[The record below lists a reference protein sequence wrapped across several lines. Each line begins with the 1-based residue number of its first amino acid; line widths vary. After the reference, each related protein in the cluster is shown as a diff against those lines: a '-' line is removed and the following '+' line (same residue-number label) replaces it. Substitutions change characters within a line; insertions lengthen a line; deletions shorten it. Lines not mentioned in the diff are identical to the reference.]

1 MKQATKSFRITEHN
15 FAYLVPILLGTL
27 FGMCSFIGQHEGKI
41 DTRNALLYVNT
52 LFYIALFTLLFFAA
66 TKIVPRINHHNES
79 LSKPFEAF
87 RKLTM
92 DWSPRSIITLW
103 CLVTAFWIPYFVA
116 YFPGVYW
123 YDTSWQLMEYYD
135 PSVPF
140 TDHHPFM
147 MTYLYVG
154 FAHIGKA
161 LFNNAIY
168 GLYLLVLVQSLLSTL
183 AIACTVC
190 YTGKYNTPWKCRFFI
205 AAFLTLFPIIPMMSM
220 SLAKDTFNTPFF
232 VFFSIAFC
240 ELWRTQG
247 EILKSVSFNVFF
259 ILDVLAVS
267 LTKKTGMYI
276 IVLALLLLACFVV
289 KHWSCKIATIVL
301 GSVPYLVVGIIVPT
315 FILPALHIAP
325 GESNEILAVPM
336 QQVANVVHD
345 HKDDLSAAEID
356 KIQQTYHMDIDQ
368 LQGAYC
374 WYKADPIKGQ
384 ELSSKDVHAL
394 ITTWMKQLV
403 KHPGDMI
410 AGWGG
415 LSVAWFSFN
424 VASGEERD
432 LSMMLPINNSKHHY
446 QNIEQYIP
454 WTDNTKAGNA
464 IGRFYADTL
473 SATPIFNIIWQKAF
487 WATILPCAIMFLILR
502 SKKNKLNL
510 LMLNLPMFITM
521 LVLFAG
527 PISTHTEAT
536 RYVLPMLYIIPLF
549 LSLTLKHLSL
559 KNPKSSPDASP
570 TLTHFDSRA
579 RFTFEMHHLPAY
591 TAMPVSR

>member
-79 LSKPFEAF
+79 LSRPFEAF

-559 KNPKSSPDASP
+559 KNPKSSLR
-570 TLTHFDSRA
+570 TRVLR
-579 RFTFEMHHLPAY
+579 
-591 TAMPVSR
+591 

>member
-1 MKQATKSFRITEHN
+1 MKQATKSFRITEHT

-559 KNPKSSPDASP
+559 KNPKSSLR
-570 TLTHFDSRA
+570 TRVLR
-579 RFTFEMHHLPAY
+579 
-591 TAMPVSR
+591 

>member
-1 MKQATKSFRITEHN
+1 
-15 FAYLVPILLGTL
+15 
-27 FGMCSFIGQHEGKI
+27 MCSFIGQHEGKI

-190 YTGKYNTPWKCRFFI
+190 YTGKYNIPWKCRFFI
-205 AAFLTLFPIIPMMSM
+205 AAFLTFFPIIPMMSM

-345 HKDDLSAAEID
+345 HKDDLGAAEID

-487 WATILPCAIMFLILR
+487 WATILPFAIMFLILR

-559 KNPKSSPDASP
+559 KNPKSSLR
-570 TLTHFDSRA
+570 TRVLR
-579 RFTFEMHHLPAY
+579 
-591 TAMPVSR
+591 

>member
-384 ELSSKDVHAL
+384 ESSSKDVHAL

-559 KNPKSSPDASP
+559 KNPKSSLR
-570 TLTHFDSRA
+570 TRVLR
-579 RFTFEMHHLPAY
+579 
-591 TAMPVSR
+591 

>member
-315 FILPALHIAP
+315 FILPALHITP

-559 KNPKSSPDASP
+559 KNPKSSLR
-570 TLTHFDSRA
+570 TRVLR
-579 RFTFEMHHLPAY
+579 
-591 TAMPVSR
+591 

>member
-487 WATILPCAIMFLILR
+487 WATILPCAIMFLILG

-559 KNPKSSPDASP
+559 KNPKSSLR
-570 TLTHFDSRA
+570 TRVLR
-579 RFTFEMHHLPAY
+579 
-591 TAMPVSR
+591 

>member
-446 QNIEQYIP
+446 QNIKQYIP

-559 KNPKSSPDASP
+559 KNPKSSLR
-570 TLTHFDSRA
+570 TRVLR
-579 RFTFEMHHLPAY
+579 
-591 TAMPVSR
+591 

>member
-1 MKQATKSFRITEHN
+1 
-15 FAYLVPILLGTL
+15 
-27 FGMCSFIGQHEGKI
+27 MCSFIGQHEGKI

-183 AIACTVC
+183 AIACTAC

-559 KNPKSSPDASP
+559 KNPKSSLR
-570 TLTHFDSRA
+570 TRVLR
-579 RFTFEMHHLPAY
+579 
-591 TAMPVSR
+591 

>member
-52 LFYIALFTLLFFAA
+52 LFYIALFALLFFAA

-549 LSLTLKHLSL
+549 LSLTLEHLSL
-559 KNPKSSPDASP
+559 KNPKSSLR
-570 TLTHFDSRA
+570 TRVLR
-579 RFTFEMHHLPAY
+579 
-591 TAMPVSR
+591 

>member
-464 IGRFYADTL
+464 IGRFYADIL

-559 KNPKSSPDASP
+559 KNPKSSLR
-570 TLTHFDSRA
+570 TRVLR
-579 RFTFEMHHLPAY
+579 
-591 TAMPVSR
+591 

>member
-66 TKIVPRINHHNES
+66 TKKVPRINHHNES

-183 AIACTVC
+183 AIACTAC

-559 KNPKSSPDASP
+559 KNPKSSLR
-570 TLTHFDSRA
+570 TRVLR
-579 RFTFEMHHLPAY
+579 
-591 TAMPVSR
+591 

>member
-183 AIACTVC
+183 AIACTAC

-301 GSVPYLVVGIIVPT
+301 GSVPYFVVGIIVPT

-559 KNPKSSPDASP
+559 KNPKSSLR
-570 TLTHFDSRA
+570 TRVLR
-579 RFTFEMHHLPAY
+579 
-591 TAMPVSR
+591 

>member
-1 MKQATKSFRITEHN
+1 
-15 FAYLVPILLGTL
+15 
-27 FGMCSFIGQHEGKI
+27 MCSFIGQHEGKI

-190 YTGKYNTPWKCRFFI
+190 YTDKYNTPWKCRFFI

-559 KNPKSSPDASP
+559 KNPKSSLR
-570 TLTHFDSRA
+570 TRVLR
-579 RFTFEMHHLPAY
+579 
-591 TAMPVSR
+591 

>member
-1 MKQATKSFRITEHN
+1 MKQSTKSFRIAEHN
-15 FAYLVPILLGTL
+15 FAYLIPILLGTL

-289 KHWSCKIATIVL
+289 KHWSYKIATIVL

-336 QQVANVVHD
+336 QQVANVVHN
-345 HKDDLSAAEID
+345 HKDDLSVAEID
-356 KIQQTYHMDIDQ
+356 EIQQIYHMDIGQ
-368 LQGAYC
+368 LQDAYC

-384 ELSSKDVHAL
+384 ELSSKDEHAL
-394 ITTWMKQLV
+394 ITTWTKQLV

-446 QNIEQYIP
+446 QNIEQYMP

-464 IGRFYADTL
+464 IGQFYADTL
-473 SATPIFNIIWQKAF
+473 SATPILNIIWQKAF

-559 KNPKSSPDASP
+559 KNPKSSLR
-570 TLTHFDSRA
+570 TRVLR
-579 RFTFEMHHLPAY
+579 
-591 TAMPVSR
+591 

>member
-432 LSMMLPINNSKHHY
+432 LSMMLLINNSKHHY

-559 KNPKSSPDASP
+559 KNPKSSLR
-570 TLTHFDSRA
+570 TRVLR
-579 RFTFEMHHLPAY
+579 
-591 TAMPVSR
+591 

>member
-259 ILDVLAVS
+259 ILAVLAVS

-559 KNPKSSPDASP
+559 KNPKSSLR
-570 TLTHFDSRA
+570 TRVLR
-579 RFTFEMHHLPAY
+579 
-591 TAMPVSR
+591 

>member
-1 MKQATKSFRITEHN
+1 MKQTAKSFRITEHN

-190 YTGKYNTPWKCRFFI
+190 YTGKYNIPWKCRFFI
-205 AAFLTLFPIIPMMSM
+205 AAFLTFFPIIPMMSM

-336 QQVANVVHD
+336 QQVANVVHA
-345 HKDDLSAAEID
+345 HKDDLGVAEIG

-368 LQGAYC
+368 LQDAYC

-384 ELSSKDVHAL
+384 ELSSEDVHAL
-394 ITTWMKQLV
+394 ITTWIKQLV

-424 VASGEERD
+424 VASGEEQD

-487 WATILPCAIMFLILR
+487 WATILPFAIMFLILR

-559 KNPKSSPDASP
+559 KNPKSSLR
-570 TLTHFDSRA
+570 TRVLR
-579 RFTFEMHHLPAY
+579 
-591 TAMPVSR
+591 

>member
-345 HKDDLSAAEID
+345 HKDDLSAAEIN

-559 KNPKSSPDASP
+559 KNPKSSLR
-570 TLTHFDSRA
+570 TRVLR
-579 RFTFEMHHLPAY
+579 
-591 TAMPVSR
+591 

>member
-487 WATILPCAIMFLILR
+487 WTTILPCAIMFLILR

-536 RYVLPMLYIIPLF
+536 RYVLPMLYIIPLL

-559 KNPKSSPDASP
+559 KNPKSSLRTRD
-570 TLTHFDSRA
+570 LR
-579 RFTFEMHHLPAY
+579 
-591 TAMPVSR
+591 

>member
-205 AAFLTLFPIIPMMSM
+205 AAFLTLFPIIPIMSM

-559 KNPKSSPDASP
+559 KNPKSSLR
-570 TLTHFDSRA
+570 TRVLR
-579 RFTFEMHHLPAY
+579 
-591 TAMPVSR
+591 

>member
-276 IVLALLLLACFVV
+276 IVLALLLLVCFVV

-559 KNPKSSPDASP
+559 KNPKSSLR
-570 TLTHFDSRA
+570 TRVLR
-579 RFTFEMHHLPAY
+579 
-591 TAMPVSR
+591 

>member
-1 MKQATKSFRITEHN
+1 
-15 FAYLVPILLGTL
+15 
-27 FGMCSFIGQHEGKI
+27 MCSFIGQHEGKI

-190 YTGKYNTPWKCRFFI
+190 YTGKYNIPWKCRFFI
-205 AAFLTLFPIIPMMSM
+205 AAFLTFFPIIPMMSM

-301 GSVPYLVVGIIVPT
+301 GSVPYLVVGVIVPT

-336 QQVANVVHD
+336 QQVANVVHN
-345 HKDDLSAAEID
+345 HKDDLSVAEID
-356 KIQQTYHMDIDQ
+356 EIQQIYHMDIGQ
-368 LQGAYC
+368 LQDAYC

-384 ELSSKDVHAL
+384 ELSSEDVHAL

-424 VASGEERD
+424 VASGEEQD

-487 WATILPCAIMFLILR
+487 WATILPFAIMFLILR

-559 KNPKSSPDASP
+559 KNPKSSLRTRVLRWLTSIVGLVSP
-570 TLTHFDSRA
+570 LRCTTCRHIRQCQ
-579 RFTFEMHHLPAY
+579 
-591 TAMPVSR
+591 

>member
-247 EILKSVSFNVFF
+247 EIIKSVSFNVFF

-559 KNPKSSPDASP
+559 KNPKSSLR
-570 TLTHFDSRA
+570 TRVLR
-579 RFTFEMHHLPAY
+579 
-591 TAMPVSR
+591 

>member
-502 SKKNKLNL
+502 FKKNKLNL

-559 KNPKSSPDASP
+559 KNPKSSLR
-570 TLTHFDSRA
+570 TRVLR
-579 RFTFEMHHLPAY
+579 
-591 TAMPVSR
+591 

>member
-15 FAYLVPILLGTL
+15 FAYLVPILLGAL

-559 KNPKSSPDASP
+559 KNPKSSLR
-570 TLTHFDSRA
+570 TRVLR
-579 RFTFEMHHLPAY
+579 
-591 TAMPVSR
+591 

>member
-190 YTGKYNTPWKCRFFI
+190 YTGKYNTPWECRFFI

-487 WATILPCAIMFLILR
+487 WATILPCVIMFLILR

-559 KNPKSSPDASP
+559 KNPKSSLR
-570 TLTHFDSRA
+570 TRVLR
-579 RFTFEMHHLPAY
+579 
-591 TAMPVSR
+591 

>member
-79 LSKPFEAF
+79 LSKPFGAF

-190 YTGKYNTPWKCRFFI
+190 YTGKYNIPWKCRFFI
-205 AAFLTLFPIIPMMSM
+205 AAFLTFFPIIPMMSM

-301 GSVPYLVVGIIVPT
+301 GSVPYLVVGVIVPT

-336 QQVANVVHD
+336 QQVANVVHN
-345 HKDDLSAAEID
+345 HKDDLSVAEID
-356 KIQQTYHMDIDQ
+356 EIQQIYHMDIGQ
-368 LQGAYC
+368 LQDAYC

-424 VASGEERD
+424 VASGEEQD

-487 WATILPCAIMFLILR
+487 WATILPFAIMFLILR

-559 KNPKSSPDASP
+559 KNPKSSLR
-570 TLTHFDSRA
+570 TRVLR
-579 RFTFEMHHLPAY
+579 
-591 TAMPVSR
+591 

>member
-394 ITTWMKQLV
+394 IATWMKQLV

-559 KNPKSSPDASP
+559 KNPKSSLR
-570 TLTHFDSRA
+570 TRVLR
-579 RFTFEMHHLPAY
+579 
-591 TAMPVSR
+591 

>member
-336 QQVANVVHD
+336 QQVANVVHN
-345 HKDDLSAAEID
+345 HKDDLSVAEID
-356 KIQQTYHMDIDQ
+356 EIQQIYHMDIGQ
-368 LQGAYC
+368 LQDAYC

-384 ELSSKDVHAL
+384 ELSSKDEHAL
-394 ITTWMKQLV
+394 ITTWTKQLV

-424 VASGEERD
+424 VASGEEQD
-432 LSMMLPINNSKHHY
+432 LSMMRPINNSKHHY
-446 QNIEQYIP
+446 QSIEQYMP

-464 IGRFYADTL
+464 IGQFYADTL
-473 SATPIFNIIWQKAF
+473 SATPILNIIWQKAF
-487 WATILPCAIMFLILR
+487 WATILPFAIMFLILR

-549 LSLTLKHLSL
+549 LSLTLKHLPEES
-559 KNPKSSPDASP
+559 
-570 TLTHFDSRA
+570 
-579 RFTFEMHHLPAY
+579 
-591 TAMPVSR
+591 

>member
-1 MKQATKSFRITEHN
+1 MKQDHKSFRITEHN

-190 YTGKYNTPWKCRFFI
+190 YTGKYNIPWKCRFFI
-205 AAFLTLFPIIPMMSM
+205 AAFLTFFPIIPMMSM

-301 GSVPYLVVGIIVPT
+301 GSVPYLVVGVIVPT

-336 QQVANVVHD
+336 QQVANVVHN
-345 HKDDLSAAEID
+345 HKDDLSVAEID
-356 KIQQTYHMDIDQ
+356 EIQQIYHMDIGQ
-368 LQGAYC
+368 LQDAYC

-384 ELSSKDVHAL
+384 ELSSEDVHAL

-403 KHPGDMI
+403 RHPGDMI

-424 VASGEERD
+424 VASGEEQD

-487 WATILPCAIMFLILR
+487 WATILPFAIMFLILR

-549 LSLTLKHLSL
+549 LSLTLKHLPEES
-559 KNPKSSPDASP
+559 
-570 TLTHFDSRA
+570 
-579 RFTFEMHHLPAY
+579 
-591 TAMPVSR
+591 

>member
-183 AIACTVC
+183 AIACTAC

-502 SKKNKLNL
+502 FKKNKLNL

-559 KNPKSSPDASP
+559 KNPKSSLR
-570 TLTHFDSRA
+570 TRVLR
-579 RFTFEMHHLPAY
+579 
-591 TAMPVSR
+591 

>member
-190 YTGKYNTPWKCRFFI
+190 YTGKYNTPWECRFFI

-559 KNPKSSPDASP
+559 KNPKSSLR
-570 TLTHFDSRA
+570 TRVLR
-579 RFTFEMHHLPAY
+579 
-591 TAMPVSR
+591 

>member
-154 FAHIGKA
+154 FVHIGKA

-559 KNPKSSPDASP
+559 KNPKSSLR
-570 TLTHFDSRA
+570 TRVLR
-579 RFTFEMHHLPAY
+579 
-591 TAMPVSR
+591 

>member
-220 SLAKDTFNTPFF
+220 SLAKDTVNTPFF

-559 KNPKSSPDASP
+559 KNPKSSLR
-570 TLTHFDSRA
+570 TRVLR
-579 RFTFEMHHLPAY
+579 
-591 TAMPVSR
+591 

>member
-92 DWSPRSIITLW
+92 DWSPRSIIALW

-559 KNPKSSPDASP
+559 KNPKSSLR
-570 TLTHFDSRA
+570 TRVLR
-579 RFTFEMHHLPAY
+579 
-591 TAMPVSR
+591 

>member
-276 IVLALLLLACFVV
+276 IVLALLLLACLVV

-559 KNPKSSPDASP
+559 KNPKSSLR
-570 TLTHFDSRA
+570 TRVLR
-579 RFTFEMHHLPAY
+579 
-591 TAMPVSR
+591 

>member
-1 MKQATKSFRITEHN
+1 MKQTAKSFRITEHN

-190 YTGKYNTPWKCRFFI
+190 YTGKYNIPWKCRFFI
-205 AAFLTLFPIIPMMSM
+205 AAFLTFFPIIPMMSM

-289 KHWSCKIATIVL
+289 KHWSYKIATIVL
-301 GSVPYLVVGIIVPT
+301 GGVPYLVVGIIVPT

-336 QQVANVVHD
+336 QQVANVVHN
-345 HKDDLSAAEID
+345 HKDDLSIAEID
-356 KIQQTYHMDIDQ
+356 EIQQIYHMDIGQ
-368 LQGAYC
+368 LQDAYC

-384 ELSSKDVHAL
+384 ELSSKDEHAL
-394 ITTWMKQLV
+394 ITTWTKQLV

-424 VASGEERD
+424 VASGEEQD
-432 LSMMLPINNSKHHY
+432 LSMMRPINNSKHHY
-446 QNIEQYIP
+446 QNIEQYMP

-464 IGRFYADTL
+464 IGQFYADTL
-473 SATPIFNIIWQKAF
+473 SATPILNIIWQKAF
-487 WATILPCAIMFLILR
+487 WATILPFAIMFLILR

-510 LMLNLPMFITM
+510 LMLNLPIFITM

-549 LSLTLKHLSL
+549 LPLTLKHLQ
-559 KNPKSSPDASP
+559 PKE
-570 TLTHFDSRA
+570 F
-579 RFTFEMHHLPAY
+579 
-591 TAMPVSR
+591 

>member
-154 FAHIGKA
+154 FAHIGKT

-403 KHPGDMI
+403 KHPGHMI

-559 KNPKSSPDASP
+559 KNPKSSLR
-570 TLTHFDSRA
+570 TRVLR
-579 RFTFEMHHLPAY
+579 
-591 TAMPVSR
+591 

>member
-205 AAFLTLFPIIPMMSM
+205 AAFLTFFPIIPMMSM

-384 ELSSKDVHAL
+384 ELSSEDVHAL

-403 KHPGDMI
+403 RHPGDMI

-559 KNPKSSPDASP
+559 KNPKSSLR
-570 TLTHFDSRA
+570 TRVLR
-579 RFTFEMHHLPAY
+579 
-591 TAMPVSR
+591 